1 MDKKATETF
10 FRTYCSKNWRV
21 GRVLDFACAKELHK
35 GSYGGCLRNG
45 LAPTRLSFFL

>member
-10 FRTYCSKNWRV
+10 FRTYCSKNWRL
-21 GRVLDFACAKELHK
+21 GRVLDFACAKELH
-35 GSYGGCLRNG
+35 NG